1 MQDQGQQDRFRR
13 GSLLGVV
20 SGALLLLGC
29 IVVAYLVANLVDL
42 LRPGTMLRGRDFRPT
57 AVMAA
62 ALIATA
68 GFWWSLARGHGWAEM
83 LASLVLT
90 EVLLGG
96 LIVFFSGSA
105 AIGSFFFDWF
115 LGVNLYFGLPWLV
128 AIGLSLVK
136 ARRHG

>member
-1 MQDQGQQDRFRR
+1 MQDQGQQNRFRR
-13 GSLLGVV
+13 GRLLGVV
-20 SGALLLLGC
+20 SGAILLLGC
-29 IVVAYLVANLVDL
+29 AVAAYLVANLVDL
-42 LRPGTMLRGRDFRPT
+42 LRPGTLLHGRDFRPT
-57 AVMAA
+57 AVIAA

-68 GFWWSLARGHGWAEM
+68 GLWWSLARGHGWAEM

-105 AIGSFFFDWF
+105 AIDSFFLDWF
-115 LGVNLYFGLPWLV
+115 FGVNLYVGLPWLV
-128 AIGLSLVK
+128 AIGLSLFK